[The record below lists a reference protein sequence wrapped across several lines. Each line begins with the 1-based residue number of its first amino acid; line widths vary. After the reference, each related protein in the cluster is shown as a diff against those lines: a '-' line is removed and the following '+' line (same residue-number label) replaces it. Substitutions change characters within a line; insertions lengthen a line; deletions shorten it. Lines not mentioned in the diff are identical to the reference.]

1 MKSAAVRPRPYR
13 QTRRADA
20 ALSTRNR
27 ILDAARAVLSRA
39 AGDLSLED
47 VAEHARVGRPTI
59 YRHFG
64 SRAMLF
70 RAVVEEMSKTHGID
84 ATVRR
89 ALTIDDPASSVRLF
103 VDLSTAVWARD
114 LQLIRGALH
123 LQADPEIGEV
133 IRELDLSRAR
143 DASAIAELASGRLPA
158 NDLARTLILLTSPST
173 FVQVVDHLGLT
184 PEQARRYLARI
195 ARALA

>member
-1 MKSAAVRPRPYR
+1 
-13 QTRRADA
+13 
-20 ALSTRNR
+20 
-27 ILDAARAVLSRA
+27 
-39 AGDLSLED
+39 
-47 VAEHARVGRPTI
+47 
-59 YRHFG
+59 
-64 SRAMLF
+64 MLF